1 MTKLSDMPEHNTSE
15 SNQPIDT
22 MKVAES
28 SKPEYLK
35 NQTLNEMRPGSE
47 LLVEALQNED
57 VEFIF
62 GYPGGAV
69 LPLYDTFYDGKIKH
83 ILARHEQGA
92 THAAE
97 GYARVSGKTGVV
109 VVTSGPGATNAIT
122 GITDAHSD
130 SLPLVVFTGQVATLG
145 IGKDAFQEADLLSM
159 TTPITKQNYQVKKVE
174 DIPRIVH
181 EAFHVANTGRKG
193 PVVIDFPKD
202 MGILSTN
209 VELSE
214 TVDLPGYQVNT
225 VADSN
230 DIETLVSYLNSS
242 KKPLVLAG
250 AGINH
255 SKSNELLTNFVTQHK
270 IPTVTTLLGLGAV
283 PYDHPLF
290 LGMGGMHG
298 SYASNMALTEC
309 DLLINLGSRFDDRL
323 ASKPDAFAPNAKIVH
338 VDIDPSE
345 LNKVIDT
352 DLGIVADCKNVLEQ
366 LENANVQ
373 VPNHDD
379 WLQTCET
386 NKSSYP
392 FKYEKDNNDSFCKPQ
407 EAIEYIGHITN
418 GDAIVTTDVGQHQMW
433 AAQFYPFKSHSQ
445 WVTSGGLGTM
455 GFGIPS
461 AIGAQLA
468 RPDKTVVCFVGD
480 GGFQMTN
487 QEMALLPEYG
497 LNIKIVLIN
506 NGTLGMVKQWQDKF
520 FNQRFS
526 HSVFNDQPD
535 FMKLSEAFGVKGFL
549 IDKPNQLKETLDE
562 AFNYNGPALIEVR
575 ISPIEPVNPMIPSG
589 KANHEMEGY

>member
-122 GITDAHSD
+122 GITDAYSD
-130 SLPLVVFTGQVATLG
+130 SLPLVVFTGQVATPG

-270 IPTVTTLLGLGAV
+270 IPTVATLLGLGAV
-283 PYDHPLF
+283 PYNHPLF

-535 FMKLSEAFGVKGFL
+535 FMKLSEAYGVKGFL

-562 AFNYNGPALIEVR
+562 AFNYNGPTLIEVR

>member
-122 GITDAHSD
+122 GITDAYSD
-130 SLPLVVFTGQVATLG
+130 SLPLVVFTGQVATPG

-214 TVDLPGYQVNT
+214 TVDSPGYQVNT

-283 PYDHPLF
+283 AYDHPLF

-535 FMKLSEAFGVKGFL
+535 FMKLSEAYGVKGFL

-562 AFNYNGPALIEVR
+562 AFNYNGPTLIEVR

>member
-28 SKPEYLK
+28 SKPEYFK

-57 VEFIF
+57 IEFIF

-130 SLPLVVFTGQVATLG
+130 SLPLVVFTGQVATPG

-270 IPTVTTLLGLGAV
+270 IPTVATLLGLGAV
-283 PYDHPLF
+283 PYNHPLF

-535 FMKLSEAFGVKGFL
+535 FMKLSEAYGVKGFL

>member
-122 GITDAHSD
+122 GITDAYSD
-130 SLPLVVFTGQVATLG
+130 SLPLVVFTGQVATPG

-535 FMKLSEAFGVKGFL
+535 FMKLSEAYGVKGFL
-549 IDKPNQLKETLDE
+549 IDKPNQLKETIDE
-562 AFNYNGPALIEVR
+562 AFNYNGPTLIEVR
-575 ISPIEPVNPMIPSG
+575 ISPIEPVNPMIPSD

>member
-35 NQTLNEMRPGSE
+35 NQTLNKMRPGSE

-130 SLPLVVFTGQVATLG
+130 SLPLVVFTGQVATPG

-270 IPTVTTLLGLGAV
+270 IPTITTLLGLGAV

-298 SYASNMALTEC
+298 SYASNMALKEC

-535 FMKLSEAFGVKGFL
+535 FMKLSEAYGVKGFL

>member
-130 SLPLVVFTGQVATLG
+130 SLPLVVFTGQVATPG

-535 FMKLSEAFGVKGFL
+535 FMKLSEAYGVKGFL
-549 IDKPNQLKETLDE
+549 IDKPNQLKEILDE

>member
-1 MTKLSDMPEHNTSE
+1 MTSK
-15 SNQPIDT
+15 
-22 MKVAES
+22 KES
-28 SKPEYLK
+28 SIVSPDAMDYSKQTSLK
-35 NQTLNEMRPGSE
+35 VDSDLDANNNFRSGSE
-47 LLVEALQNED
+47 LLVEALLHEGVD
-57 VEFIF
+57 FIF

-122 GITDAHSD
+122 GITDAYCD
-130 SLPLVVFTGQVATLG
+130 SLPLVVFTGQAATPG

-159 TTPITKQNYQVKKVE
+159 TTPITKANFQVKNVN
-174 DIPRIVH
+174 DIPRIIH
-181 EAFHVANTGRKG
+181 EAFYLANSGRKG

-202 MGILSTN
+202 MGVLKTSAPLVN
-209 VELSE
+209 E
-214 TVDLPGYQVNT
+214 VDLPAYNVIENPK
-225 VADSN
+225 DK
-230 DIETLVSYLNSS
+230 DISQLIQYLENA
-242 KKPLVLAG
+242 KQPLILAG

-255 SKSNELLTNFVTQHK
+255 SQSNELLTQFVTKHQ
-270 IPTVTTLLGLGAV
+270 IPVATTLLGLGAI
-283 PYDHPLF
+283 PYDNPLF

-323 ASKPDAFAPNAKIVH
+323 ASNPNEFAPHATVVH
-338 VDIDPSE
+338 VDIDESE
-345 LNKVIDT
+345 INKVIST
-352 DLGIVADCKNVLEQ
+352 DLGIVADCKKVLEALSQ
-366 LENANVQ
+366 KF
-373 VPNHDD
+373 
-379 WLQTCET
+379 T
-386 NKSSYP
+386 NKTSHEHWVNHCIENKHKHP
-392 FKYEKDNNDSFCKPQ
+392 FKYKKADATFCKPQ
-407 EAIEYIGHITN
+407 EAIEYIGKITN
-418 GDAIVTTDVGQHQMW
+418 GEAIVTTDVGQHQMW
-433 AAQFYPFKSHSQ
+433 AAQFYPFKHHGQ

-468 RPDKTVVCFVGD
+468 EPDKTVICFVGD

-487 QEMALLPEYG
+487 QEIALLPEYG
-497 LNIKIVLIN
+497 LNVKIVLIN

-520 FNQRFS
+520 FNHRFS

-535 FMKLSEAFGVKGFL
+535 FMKMAEAYGVKGFL
-549 IDKPNQLKETLDE
+549 VDHPNKLTKTLDS
-562 AFNYNGPALIEVR
+562 AFNYSGPALIEVR
-575 ISPIEPVNPMIPSG
+575 ISPTEPVNPMIPSG
-589 KANHEMEGY
+589 KANHEMEGLE